1 MVSNP
6 VNRLERA
13 WSRTVPAT
21 GEIATTWKEKME
33 DWEQEVKDFIV
44 ERPMVAVTA
53 AAMVGLVVGWMVK
66 RK

>member
-1 MVSNP
+1 MKSNP

-13 WSRTVPAT
+13 WSRPVPAT
-21 GEIATTWKEKME
+21 DEVATTWKEKME
-33 DWEQEVKDFIV
+33 NWEQDVEEFIV
-44 ERPMVAVTA
+44 EHPTLAVTA

>member
-1 MVSNP
+1 MKSNP

-13 WSRTVPAT
+13 WSRRVPASDDV
-21 GEIATTWKEKME
+21 ATAWKERMQG
-33 DWEQEVKDFIV
+33 WEQDVEKLIV
-44 ERPMVAVTA
+44 EHPTLAVTA